1 MPARS
6 HYLIC
11 YDISSNNNRY
21 QAYHHLQAYAV
32 GKQKSGFSCWLT
44 LAERQ
49 KLQQQLL
56 ALLKPEDALLIVG
69 LGNRYEAQYH
79 GQAQPLEYPVFIIS

>member
-11 YDISSNNNRY
+11 YDISSTNNRHR
-21 QAYHHLQAYAV
+21 AYHHLQAYAV
-32 GKQKSGFSCWLT
+32 GKQKSGFLCWLT
-44 LAERQ
+44 SAERQ

-56 ALLKPEDALLIVG
+56 ALLKPEDALLIGG
-69 LGNRYEAQYH
+69 LGNRYE
-79 GQAQPLEYPVFIIS
+79 GQ